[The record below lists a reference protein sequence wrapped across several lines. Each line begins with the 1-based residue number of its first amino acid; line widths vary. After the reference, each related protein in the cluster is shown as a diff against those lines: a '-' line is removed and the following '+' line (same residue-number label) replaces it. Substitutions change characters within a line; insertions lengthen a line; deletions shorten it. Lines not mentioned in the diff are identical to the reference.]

1 MSDHIFT
8 ETQTAGFGLAN
19 RKVVH
24 KLVAEIDRGR
34 PAIVVRHVRVD
45 HPDPHFGSGQPHETT
60 IDHCVVVPTGT
71 EDAKLEIGTR
81 HGRDRVRVEYHSE
94 APRAYVRHE
103 RAVDGAWREQR
114 AWELHPATGV
124 QQVAGEPLEAD
135 SS

>member
-1 MSDHIFT
+1 MPEHALA

-19 RKVVH
+19 GKVVQ

-45 HPDPHFGSGQPHETT
+45 HPDPHFGSGQPHETA
-60 IDHCVVVPTGT
+60 INHCVVVPTGT

-81 HGRDRVRVEYHSE
+81 HGRDRIRVKYHNE

-103 RAVDGAWREQR
+103 REIGGAWRAQR

-124 QQVAGEPLEAD
+124 QRVAGKPPEEIA
-135 SS
+135 